1 MLADIKR
8 LAQRIAVVMM
18 TSTVDEALAQ
28 RAQAS
33 GAMAFLKKPFYP
45 AV

>member
-1 MLADIKR
+1 M
-8 LAQRIAVVMM
+8 MM

-33 GAMAFLKKPFYP
+33 GAMAFLKTPLYS
-45 AV
+45 ADI